1 MTTMMQYFLKA
12 VVTRCGLWAVLVASV
27 SLLGACAATPP
38 NGSQPE
44 LVYVGMDGGQMRA
57 LRFDTNT
64 GDLSMIG
71 PVADVPKPRWAV
83 VHPQLPV
90 LYVAGDGNGSEGS
103 VIAFSVDRE
112 TGGLTK
118 LNEVAAGGGGTTHLW
133 LDIPSMTLMASNF
146 SSGSASSFSVN
157 QDGSL
162 GARVST
168 IKATGSGPHRRQTS
182 PHAHGAVVDPSG
194 RYVLVSDLGADRVFV
209 YGFDRA
215 THGMLP
221 DDKAAPKSFVAPA
234 GSGPRR
240 VVFGL
245 DGRFAYVLNELSA
258 DIMTLCWDAALGR
271 MTHAQTLPISGP
283 DFQGAKSSSEIA
295 VSADG
300 RFVYVSN
307 RGENALLAY
316 QVDADSG
323 RLSLVQRLSSGGEL
337 PWNFAIHPSGKW
349 MLVANQRSN
358 RVSLFRVDP
367 VTGQMSD
374 SGQSVDSP
382 APVSVTFVN

>member
-1 MTTMMQYFLKA
+1 MQIFLKTTA
-12 VVTRCGLWAVLVASV
+12 VRWGFWVILVASMV
-27 SLLGACAATPP
+27 GLGACSVTAL
-38 NGSQPE
+38 NGASPE
-44 LVYVGMDGGQMRA
+44 LVYVGMDGVQLRA
-57 LRFDTNT
+57 LRFDAVT
-64 GDLSMIG
+64 GDLSMVG

-83 VHPQLPV
+83 AHPLLPV

-103 VIAFSVDRE
+103 VIAFSVDRV

-118 LNEVAAGGGGTTHLW
+118 VNEVAAGGGGTTHLW
-133 LDIPSMTLMASNF
+133 LDAPSMTLLASNF
-146 SSGSASSFSVN
+146 GGGSASSFAIN

-168 IKATGSGPHRRQTS
+168 LKATGSGPHRRQAS
-182 PHAHGAVVDPSG
+182 PHAHGAVIDPSG
-194 RYVLVSDLGADRVFV
+194 RYALVSDLGADRVFI

-215 THGMLP
+215 THAISL
-221 DDKAAPKSFVAPA
+221 DDKAAPRSFAAPA

-258 DIMTLCWDAALGR
+258 DILTLRWDAPQGR
-271 MTHAQTLPISGP
+271 MVQAQTLPMGSPG
-283 DFQGAKSSSEIA
+283 FQGAKSGSEIA

-300 RFVYVSN
+300 RFVYASN
-307 RGENALLAY
+307 RGENTL
-316 QVDADSG
+316 QVYRVDLDSG
-323 RLSLVQRLSSGGEL
+323 LLSLVQRLPSGGEL
-337 PWNFAIHPSGKW
+337 PWNFAIHSSGKW

-358 RVSLFRVDP
+358 AVAVFRIDP
-367 VTGQMSD
+367 DTGMLAEA
-374 SGQSVDSP
+374 GPSVDSP